1 MFVLCLIIIL
11 TTTMISLAN
20 SENVGQLGFQSTYT
34 NTTTPL
40 RAIDTIFYRDATN
53 NVLLIDFK
61 AIKEQLTNV
70 QIKLNNKIVL
80 NDQVSDLSKNTI
92 YEVDLIKYGKGEYT
106 VILTT
111 SLQKTIT
118 KQFSINSTL

>member
-1 MFVLCLIIIL
+1 
-11 TTTMISLAN
+11 MISLAN